1 MAKVIRDWLA
11 AVAMVVAVACDRGPK
26 DDRFAGVDGGKFDAV
41 IRRNIGPIEEAT
53 GLRFRQFPVIK
64 ATTAAEVRGHA
75 EKAITEVS
83 VAAELAGQERAYKL
97 LGLLPDSM
105 DVRAMF
111 LNVLEEQA
119 VGLYDPETDILY
131 VRDDKPRDI
140 VNLIIAHEMI
150 HALQDQYVDLDSLKR
165 SVQGDNDRSLA
176 MAAAIEGQAT
186 YEGMVQA
193 LGGSKNAEMR
203 MAGTWDRIR
212 QAIRD
217 ERGAM
222 PVLATSPLIIQE
234 TLLFPYLSGADFINR
249 FENRRPATENPIAD
263 VPQSTEQILHTPAY
277 FDTPRDTPT
286 VVTLPAPRVGKAGYQ
301 NNLGEFETRLFLFSH
316 LNDQDASLRAAMGW
330 DGDRYQILETPA
342 GPGVLWLT
350 IWDGAVDG
358 AEFADVLER
367 ALDRR
372 YNLSQPRVDGDT
384 KVYRGSGRF
393 VAITTRTVAGRP
405 AVLLVDVPE
414 GQRTD
419 VLDLGAVKLR

>member
-1 MAKVIRDWLA
+1 MATLNRGAFVLLLA
-11 AVAMVVAVACDRGPK
+11 MALGSCDRGRK
-26 DDRFAGVDGGKFDAV
+26 DDRFADADGGKFDAV
-41 IRRNIGPIEEAT
+41 IRRNMGPIEEAT
-53 GLRFRQFPVIK
+53 GLTFKRFPVVK

-75 EKAITEVS
+75 EKAITEVRA
-83 VAAELAGQERAYKL
+83 AAELAGQERAYKM
-97 LGLLPDSM
+97 LGLLPDTM

-131 VRDDKPRDI
+131 VRDDKPREV

-150 HALQDQYVDLDSLKR
+150 HALQDQYVDLDSLKKT
-165 SVQGDNDRSLA
+165 VEGDNDRSLS
-176 MAAAIEGQAT
+176 MAAVIEGQAT

-193 LGGSKNAEMR
+193 LGGPKNAEMR

-234 TLLFPYLSGADFINR
+234 TLLFPYLSGADFVNR
-249 FENRRPATENPIAD
+249 FENRRPGDNPVAD
-263 VPQSTEQILHTPAY
+263 VPQSTEQILHTPA
-277 FDTPRDTPT
+277 FFETPRDTPT

-301 NNLGEFETRLFLFSH
+301 NNLGEFETRLFLFAH

-330 DGDRYQILETPA
+330 DGDRYQLLETPA
-342 GPGVLWLT
+342 GPGIAWLT

-372 YNLSQPRVDGDT
+372 YNLSQPRVEGDT
-384 KVYRGSGRF
+384 KIYRGSGRY

-405 AVLLVDVPE
+405 VVLMVDVPE